1 MIISTDHFA
10 KKFFDKELTAPILRH
25 GTARHGTARHDDLRH
40 IDAIFVKIIL
50 RYAGSVIA
58 TIFPRSG
65 F

>member
-1 MIISTDHFA
+1 IISTDHFA
-10 KKFFDKELTAPILRH
+10 KKFFDKELTAPIL
-25 GTARHGTARHDDLRH
+25 RHGTARHDDLRH